1 MRRDLDGAASIA
13 AIMPRLVV
21 ADGAVRARVLDALPP
36 SAREGLSAAA
46 FATFEQAVQ
55 KTTWARAHRQRI
67 ALMDGDVVLATAVR
81 GQLEARLD
89 DRPVRIRAIGSLW
102 ADPARAAESPAAA
115 LVAALVDAG
124 RDDGADLALVLAPS
138 DGAWPAA
145 EGFEPVPTTEV
156 EVRVI
161 ESTRHGAPMT
171 LVRGGEDRDLAAI
184 VAMGDARARLS
195 RFHLVR
201 DADFVK
207 FALTRRRLLAGLA
220 PAGQRALRF
229 LIAEEGITAA
239 AYVVLTETAGVWTIE
254 ECGDRDVAGARVGAL
269 LQATVA
275 REPVETRPTIRGWL
289 PPAFAPP
296 QLALARSPA
305 SPPLLFAR
313 SLSAGLPPLDL
324 TADQI
329 LYWRNDLF

>member
-1 MRRDLDGAASIA
+1 
-13 AIMPRLVV
+13 MPRLVV
-21 ADGAVRARVLDALPP
+21 ADGAVLAPVLDALPP
-36 SAREGLSAAA
+36 SARQGLSAAA
-46 FATFEQAVQ
+46 FATFEQALQ
-55 KTTWARAHRQRI
+55 KTTWAKAHRQRV

-89 DRPVRIRAIGSLW
+89 DRPVRICAIGSLW
-102 ADPARAAESPAAA
+102 ADVARDAESHAAA
-115 LVAALVDAG
+115 LLAGLLDAG
-124 RDDGADLALVLAPS
+124 REDGADLALVLASS
-138 DGAWPAA
+138 DGSWAA
-145 EGFEPVPTTEV
+145 PEGFEPVPTTEV

-184 VAMGDARARLS
+184 VAMGDVRARLS

-201 DADFVK
+201 DADFLK

-239 AYVVLTETAGVWTIE
+239 AYVVLTEAAGGWTIE
-254 ECGDRDVAGARVGAL
+254 ECGDRDAAGARVGAL

-275 REPVETRPTIRGWL
+275 REPVEKRPVIRGWL

-296 QLALARSPA
+296 QLALEPSHA
-305 SPPLLFAR
+305 SPPLIFAR
-313 SLSAGLPPLDL
+313 GLSAGLSPLDL
-324 TADQI
+324 TADQV